1 MLVYGILIPILPPTS
16 SFHQIP
22 ESQLG
27 VFLSVYSVG
36 MIVTPMVA
44 IISDKCKNRKI
55 PMCLSSILLCISSVL
70 FAVGTDPTTFLLGR
84 MGQGIAGGVSWM
96 IGFSMLADAFPN
108 NLGATMGSVMTANT
122 IGNLAGPPLGGFLFD
137 SIGKLFPLYF
147 CAGICIVDTIVRLT
161 IRSGILSLEYPEY
174 SSTESTSENRPLLAV
189 EDPDNPSAQKSI
201 SIWKLTANVEMSM
214 TLLSIIVGEGVLTG
228 IEPTMPLYLGSRL
241 GLSAA
246 SIGMLWICI
255 SIPKMFAC
263 TWAGFLSDRYGRK
276 KITALGLLILSIAC
290 ILVSMSLDSI
300 LLALSLA
307 VFGIGAGVALT
318 PGVPEMAEIANSLG
332 DSSYGTVYSLYN
344 FASSFGMLLGPIFGT
359 WVYTN
364 YDFETQLVAFGL
376 CSSIMFIAVAIHER
390 RFVSVQL

>member
-16 SFHQIP
+16 SYHQIP

-27 VFLSVYSVG
+27 LFLSAYSVG
-36 MIVTPMVA
+36 MIVTPVVA
-44 IISDKCKNRKI
+44 IVSDSLKNRKI
-55 PMCLSSILLCISSVL
+55 PMCLSSMLLCVSSVL
-70 FAVGTDPTTFLLGR
+70 FAVGNDPATFLLAR

-96 IGFSMLADAFPN
+96 IGFSMLADAFPD

-137 SIGKLFPLYF
+137 SIGKLSPLYF
-147 CAGICIVDTIVRLT
+147 CAGICVVDTLIRLT
-161 IRSGILSLEYPEY
+161 IRSGVFSLDYPAY
-174 SSTESTSENRPLLAV
+174 HTSPTDSESRPLLSS
-189 EDPDNPSAQKSI
+189 EDPEALQGQKSVN
-201 SIWKLTANVEMSM
+201 IWKLTANLEMFM
-214 TLLSIIVGEGVLTG
+214 TLLSIIIGEGVLTG
-228 IEPTMPLYLGSRL
+228 IEPTLPLYLGSRL

-246 SIGMLWICI
+246 SIGLLWICI

-276 KITALGLLILSIAC
+276 KITALGLLILSVAC
-290 ILVSMSLDSI
+290 ILVSLSLNLI

-344 FASSFGMLLGPIFGT
+344 FASSFGMLLGPILGT
-359 WVYTN
+359 WVYSN
-364 YDFETQLVAFGL
+364 YDFQTQLVVFGL
-376 CSSIMFIAVAIHER
+376 CSSIMFIAIAIHER
-390 RFVSVQL
+390 RFVTLRL